1 MGNDSKPS
9 ISKFVKKFFKSFD
22 DGNQAKKDS
31 ARQPAAESKN
41 SPRAITYGVDEHQ
54 IQKRFISRNA
64 IKVCQV
70 LQEAGYEAYIV
81 GGAVRDLILGL
92 QPKDFDVAT
101 NATPEEV
108 KPLFRRA
115 LIIGRRF
122 KLVHCVFGREIIE
135 VSTFRA
141 ASKKKQIT
149 DEFGRVLSD
158 NVYGNIAQDAE
169 RRDFTIN
176 ALYYDPIRQ
185 EVIDYHNGLRDILN
199 REVHIIGD
207 AVERYR
213 EDPVRILRALR
224 FQAKLNGKIEK
235 HTAAPIKE
243 MASLLTNVPE
253 SRLADE
259 SLKLLTCGN
268 TELCLQIIQEHQID
282 RGILP
287 LLDLIQDQVEDSKF
301 LQIALERTDYR
312 IRTNKTV
319 SPSFLYAS
327 ALWPL
332 VNKRWH
338 EYQTQYNEPVVP
350 ALVQAAHDV
359 LERYARLLTVQ
370 RRQSSDM
377 REIWFMQ
384 PRFERRSLRA
394 IHRMFEQHRFRA
406 AVDFLQIRA
415 AAGEFDSVDA
425 QWWMDLAD
433 ANDEERKEMLSE
445 LQQHNRGGRADEGAS
460 KSKRRRRR
468 SRRRT
473 SRSRRSSDT
482 TSTKAPQK
490 ATAKQA
496 VAKKRKTSGSDN
508 D

>member
-1 MGNDSKPS
+1 MP
-9 ISKFVKKFFKSFD
+9 
-22 DGNQAKKDS
+22 QATIY
-31 ARQPAAESKN
+31 
-41 SPRAITYGVDEHQ
+41 RADEHQ
-54 IQKRFISRNA
+54 IQKHFISRNA

-70 LQEAGYEAYIV
+70 LQEAGHEAYIV
-81 GGAVRDLILGL
+81 GGAVRDLTLGL

-101 NATPEEV
+101 SATPEQV

-122 KLVHCVFGREIIE
+122 RLVHCVFGREIIE

-141 ASKKKQIT
+141 ASKQKQLT

-158 NVYGNIAQDAE
+158 NVYGTQAQDAE

-176 ALYYDPIRQ
+176 ALYYDPIRE
-185 EVIDYHNGLRDILN
+185 EVIDYHNGLQDI
-199 REVHIIGD
+199 RQRVVHIIGD
-207 AVERYR
+207 AEARYR
-213 EDPVRILRALR
+213 EDPVRMLRAIR
-224 FQAKLNGKIEK
+224 FQAKLNGTLEAD
-235 HTAAPIKE
+235 TAAPIQT
-243 MASLLTNVPE
+243 MADLLANVPE

-268 TELCLQIIQEHQID
+268 IPLCLQVIKEHGIGE
-282 RGILP
+282 GILP
-287 LLDLIQDQVEDSKF
+287 LIDLIQNQMGHNKF

-312 IRTNKTV
+312 IRSNKTV

-332 VNKRWH
+332 VKQRWH
-338 EYQTQYNEPVVP
+338 DYQEQHNEPVVP

-359 LERYARLLTVQ
+359 LDVYARNLALQ

-384 PRFERRSLRA
+384 PRFERRSIRA

-406 AVDFLQIRA
+406 AVDFLQIRT
-415 AAGEFDSVDA
+415 AAGEFDSVLA

-433 ANDEERKEMLSE
+433 ADEQTRKEMLAE
-445 LQQHNRGGRADEGAS
+445 LQHHNITHRTGGDNSEPA
-460 KSKRRRRR
+460 KSKRRRRPR
-468 SRRRT
+468 
-473 SRSRRSSDT
+473 RRSSASRNRRTAAKPT
-482 TSTKAPQK
+482 TSAHN
-490 ATAKQA
+490 
-496 VAKKRKTSGSDN
+496 DN

>member
-1 MGNDSKPS
+1 MGKESKSS
-9 ISKFVKKFFKSFD
+9 ISKFVKKFFQSFD
-22 DGNQAKKDS
+22 DGNQ
-31 ARQPAAESKN
+31 SKN
-41 SPRAITYGVDEHQ
+41 RATRSKSTESQNTPKAITYGADEHQ
-54 IQKRFISRNA
+54 IQKHFISRNA

-70 LQEAGYEAYIV
+70 LQDAGYEAYIV

-101 NATPEEV
+101 NATPEQV

-122 KLVHCVFGREIIE
+122 RLVHCVFGREIIE
-135 VSTFRA
+135 ISTFRA
-141 ASKKKQIT
+141 ASKKKQLT

-158 NVYGNIAQDAE
+158 NVYGNQAQDAE

-176 ALYYDPIRQ
+176 ALYYDPVRE
-185 EVIDYHNGLRDILN
+185 EVIDYHNGLEDIRN
-199 REVHIIGD
+199 RVVHIIGD
-207 AVERYR
+207 AEARYR

-224 FQAKLNGKIEK
+224 FQAKLNGTIESK
-235 HTAAPIKE
+235 TDAPIKE
-243 MASLLTNVPE
+243 MANLLANVPE

-268 TELCLQIIQEHQID
+268 IGLCLKIVKEHNIAE
-282 RGILP
+282 GILP
-287 LLDLIQDQVEDSKF
+287 LLDLIQRQLEHSKF

-312 IRTNKTV
+312 IRSHKTV

-327 ALWPL
+327 VLWPL
-332 VNKRWH
+332 VNQRWQD
-338 EYQTQYNEPVVP
+338 YQKQHKEPVVP

-359 LERYARLLTVQ
+359 LEKYARLLAIQ

-384 PRFERRSLRA
+384 PRFERRSLRT

-406 AVDFLQIRA
+406 AVDFLQIRT
-415 AAGEFDSVDA
+415 AAGEFDSVLA

-433 ANDEERKEMLSE
+433 ADDEGRKEMLAE
-445 LQQHNRGGRADEGAS
+445 LQQQNIANIAAGGEAG
-460 KSKRRRRR
+460 KPTRRRRR
-468 SRRRT
+468 PRRRT
-473 SRSRRSSDT
+473 NASRNKRSSAA
-482 TSTKAPQK
+482 SKNVAQK
-490 ATAKQA
+490 EA
-496 VAKKRKTSGSDN
+496 SGRSDN

>member
-1 MGNDSKPS
+1 MGKENKLS
-9 ISKFVKKFFKSFD
+9 INTFVKRLFHGAEGGKNKNRSAHKKS
-22 DGNQAKKDS
+22 GGSSNTPQAT
-31 ARQPAAESKN
+31 
-41 SPRAITYGVDEHQ
+41 IYGTDEHQ
-54 IQKRFISRNA
+54 IQKHFISRNA

-70 LQEAGYEAYIV
+70 LQDAGYEAYIV
-81 GGAVRDLILGL
+81 GGAVRDLTLGL

-101 NATPEEV
+101 SATPEQV

-122 KLVHCVFGREIIE
+122 RLVHCVFGREIIE

-141 ASKKKQIT
+141 ASKQKELT

-158 NVYGNIAQDAE
+158 NVYGTQAQDAE

-176 ALYYDPIRQ
+176 ALYYDPIR
-185 EVIDYHNGLRDILN
+185 EELIDYHNGLNDIRN
-199 REVHIIGD
+199 RIVRIIGN
-207 AVERYR
+207 AEARYR

-224 FQAKLNGKIEK
+224 FQAKLDGTLESG
-235 HTAAPIKE
+235 TAAPIKT
-243 MASLLTNVPE
+243 MADLLANVPE

-268 TELCLQIIQEHQID
+268 INLCLKLILEHEITE
-282 RGILP
+282 GILP
-287 LLDLIQDQVEDSKF
+287 LIDLLQKQLEHSKF

-312 IRTNKTV
+312 IRSNKTV

-327 ALWPL
+327 ALWPI
-332 VNKRWH
+332 VNQRWQY
-338 EYQTQYNEPVVP
+338 YQKEHNEPVVP
-350 ALVQAAHDV
+350 ALVQAAHEV
-359 LERYARLLTVQ
+359 LDKYARNLALQ

-384 PRFERRSLRA
+384 PRLERRSIRA

-415 AAGEFDSVDA
+415 AAGEFDSVLA

-433 ANDEERKEMLSE
+433 ADNEGRKEMLAE
-445 LQQHNRGGRADEGAS
+445 IQQQGHPDPAADSDG

-468 SRRRT
+468 RPRRRT
-473 SRSRRSSDT
+473 SRTGQMSDA
-482 TSTKAPQK
+482 TSNAPQK
-490 ATAKQA
+490 I
-496 VAKKRKTSGSDN
+496 VAKKRKTRSDN

>member
-1 MGNDSKPS
+1 MGKENKLS
-9 ISKFVKKFFKSFD
+9 INSFVKKLFKSGD
-22 DGNQAKKDS
+22 ATSKTKRRSD
-31 ARQPAAESKN
+31 RKN
-41 SPRAITYGVDEHQ
+41 SGAANNTPQATIYGPDEHQ
-54 IQKRFISRNA
+54 IQKHFISRNA

-70 LQEAGYEAYIV
+70 LQEAGHEAYIV
-81 GGAVRDLILGL
+81 GGAVRDLTLGL

-101 NATPEEV
+101 SATPEQV

-122 KLVHCVFGREIIE
+122 RLVHCVFGREIIE

-141 ASKKKQIT
+141 ASKQKQLT

-158 NVYGNIAQDAE
+158 NVYGTQAQDAE

-176 ALYYDPIRQ
+176 ALYYDPVRE
-185 EVIDYHNGLRDILN
+185 EVIDYHNGLYDI
-199 REVHIIGD
+199 RHRIVHIIGD
-207 AVERYR
+207 AEARYR

-224 FQAKLNGKIEK
+224 FQAKLNGTLEK
-235 HTAAPIKE
+235 ETAAAIKG
-243 MASLLTNVPE
+243 MSDLLANVPE

-268 TELCLQIIQEHQID
+268 INLCLQLIQTHEIAE
-282 RGILP
+282 GILP
-287 LLDLIQDQVEDSKF
+287 LIDLIQKQTAHSKF

-312 IRTNKTV
+312 IRSNKTV

-327 ALWPL
+327 ILWPL
-332 VNKRWH
+332 VNQRWH
-338 EYQTQYNEPVVP
+338 YYREQHQEAVVP

-359 LERYARLLTVQ
+359 LDSYARQLALQ

-394 IHRMFEQHRFRA
+394 IHRMFEQQRFRA
-406 AVDFLQIRA
+406 AVDFLQIRT
-415 AAGEFDSVDA
+415 AAGEFDSVLA

-433 ANDEERKEMLSE
+433 ADEQHRKEMLAE
-445 LQQHNRGGRADEGAS
+445 IQQQNITHHSSGEEGDAG
-460 KSKRRRRR
+460 KSKRRRRP
-468 SRRRT
+468 RRR
-473 SRSRRSSDT
+473 SNAARHR
-482 TSTKAPQK
+482 K
-490 ATAKQA
+490 ATAKHEPKSASSSASSNPTRTEQ
-496 VAKKRKTSGSDN
+496 
-508 D
+508 